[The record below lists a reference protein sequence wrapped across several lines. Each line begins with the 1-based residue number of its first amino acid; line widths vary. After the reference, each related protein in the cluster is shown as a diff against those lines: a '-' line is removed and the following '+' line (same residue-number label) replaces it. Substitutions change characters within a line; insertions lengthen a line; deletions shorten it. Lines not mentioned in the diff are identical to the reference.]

1 MSALSPPPPRTAAAP
16 APASSIEP
24 APAPLPLIYI
34 LSSGRS
40 GSTLL
45 DLLLGQHERL
55 WTLGE
60 LQVLPWELRE
70 KRAPCACGLG
80 LEQCAFF
87 GPLLGSL
94 PLASGAAR
102 LEHFRESH
110 GFGRVLRGR
119 LLLDLLL
126 GAPRGRR
133 RAQAAA
139 YAQLNAELLARLW
152 SAARERQPAGLDY
165 LVDSSKD
172 LYRLA
177 WLAASGRFALKVIHV
192 YKDPRAFVHSMTRRE
207 GASPASVLRFAARW
221 LIENALMAYLGSTLP
236 PQNFLCLDYE
246 TLAGDPQRALER
258 LGRFL
263 GLEFAADHGQRL
275 RREELHAIS
284 GNEMRWQ
291 PSGIELDQRW
301 RQELPA
307 WARRLTSALT
317 WPWWLLRAGRRAER
331 SGERA
336 PQTPADRARQPQQAA

>member
-1 MSALSPPPPRTAAAP
+1 MTALSPTPPHTIASQGSERSTADAL
-16 APASSIEP
+16 E
-24 APAPLPLIYI
+24 PLPLIYI

-45 DLLLGQHERL
+45 DLLLGQHERM

-70 KRAPCACGLG
+70 HRAPCACGQP
-80 LEQCAFF
+80 LEDCEFF
-87 GPLLGSL
+87 GPLLPSL

-110 GFGRVLRGR
+110 GFGRVLRSQ

-126 GAPRGRR
+126 GGPRGRR
-133 RAQAAA
+133 RQQAAA
-139 YAQLNAELLARLW
+139 YAELNAELLRRLW
-152 SAARERQPAGLDY
+152 SAAQKRQPAGLAY

-177 WLAASGRFALKVIHV
+177 WLATSGRFALKVIHV

-207 GASPASVLRFAARW
+207 GARPGSVLRFATRW

-246 TLAGDPQRALER
+246 TLAGDPQSALLR

-263 GLEFAADHGQRL
+263 GLELAPNHGQRL
-275 RREELHAIS
+275 RRETVHAIS

-291 PSGIELDQRW
+291 PSSIELDQRW
-301 RQELPA
+301 RKDLPD
-307 WARRLTSALT
+307 WARRLTGVLT
-317 WPWWLLRAGRRAER
+317 WPWWLLRAGRHLERAAER
-331 SGERA
+331 PTETA
-336 PQTPADRARQPQQAA
+336 ADRPPQRQRVA